1 MKWLIVALLL
11 FPNGY
16 ENVISNTQ
24 LLFSDEKTCREY
36 VIINDNLLRHGIT
49 VYLNSMFGYNHE
61 IKINGISCLDE
72 ETYNE
77 GKDYDKEKKQ
87 MDDYLSDL
95 VK

>member
-36 VIINDNLLRHGIT
+36 VIINDNLLRHGIN
-49 VYLNSMFGYNHE
+49 VYLNSMFGYDNE
-61 IKINGISCLDE
+61 IKIQSLRCEEQNDE
-72 ETYNE
+72 E
-77 GKDYDKEKKQ
+77 KEQ
-87 MDDYLSDL
+87 MDEYLNTL
-95 VK
+95 VE

>member
-1 MKWLIVALLL
+1 MKWLIIAILLL
-11 FPNGY
+11 PSGELNMIHNQELAFTDKH
-16 ENVISNTQ
+16 S
-24 LLFSDEKTCREY
+24 CREY
-36 VIINDNLLRHGIT
+36 VMTNTDLLSHGIN

-72 ETYNE
+72 ETYNK

>member
-36 VIINDNLLRHGIT
+36 VIINDNLLRHGIN
-49 VYLNSMFGYNHE
+49 VYLNSMFGYNNE
-61 IKINGISCLDE
+61 IKIQSVDCEEQNDE
-72 ETYNE
+72 E
-77 GKDYDKEKKQ
+77 KEQ
-87 MDDYLSDL
+87 MDEYLNNL
-95 VK
+95 VE